1 MSKIVETFAI
11 QGLQNCVCQWGRGAE
26 PFFLIYFLVHGG
38 YDHLNCK
45 GYCHLLFRP
54 KAGQDALTE
63 FTKKTQDTHAFYSS
77 GHEVSGVLA
86 PSFQSE
92 WASFRAL
99 RPCRGAAYPC
109 ITGSWVCDEDYTAK
123 DGNAPLLQGPSYCM
137 CKSGAFGQ
145 HTVRWRSKQSSLD
158 ASPLQIMGACCV
170 LHGCGRVHFWTET
183 VRNSFFRK
191 TVHNLLHSA
200 HKRPRMP
207 CMLGMLSV
215 PSLMESIWDKPPSFP
230 EKCPH
235 LFQKWNFI
243 MEIRKFKKKK
253 SWNVF

>member
-1 MSKIVETFAI
+1 MKLSKTMLHTCFLHIVQTGDMSKIVETFAI

-92 WASFRAL
+92 
-99 RPCRGAAYPC
+99 
-109 ITGSWVCDEDYTAK
+109 
-123 DGNAPLLQGPSYCM
+123 
-137 CKSGAFGQ
+137 
-145 HTVRWRSKQSSLD
+145 
-158 ASPLQIMGACCV
+158 
-170 LHGCGRVHFWTET
+170 
-183 VRNSFFRK
+183 
-191 TVHNLLHSA
+191 
-200 HKRPRMP
+200 
-207 CMLGMLSV
+207 
-215 PSLMESIWDKPPSFP
+215 
-230 EKCPH
+230 
-235 LFQKWNFI
+235 
-243 MEIRKFKKKK
+243 
-253 SWNVF
+253 